1 MFLVVVLSTK
11 KKNKFV
17 YGYADNLDMMNKYL
31 EFFDFQSILIK
42 SLNKRNL
49 QHEQNQHKGFD
60 ILVL

>member
-17 YGYADNLDMMNKYL
+17 YGYADNLDMMNKYFK
-31 EFFDFQSILIK
+31 FFDFQSILIK
-42 SLNKRNL
+42 YLRNRNL
-49 QHEQNQHKGFD
+49 QHKQNKHKGFD